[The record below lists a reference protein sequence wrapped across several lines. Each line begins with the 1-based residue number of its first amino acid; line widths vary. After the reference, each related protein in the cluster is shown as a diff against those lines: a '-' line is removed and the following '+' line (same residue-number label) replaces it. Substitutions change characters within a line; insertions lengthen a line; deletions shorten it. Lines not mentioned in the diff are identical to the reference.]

1 MKFFAKQDPGP
12 VAPGIVKRVM
22 VSALRD
28 QETDLDDIEAVAHTL
43 ARAGFTAAEVT
54 DLASEA
60 AKMARAS

>member
-1 MKFFAKQDPGP
+1 MKFFAKEPEG

-54 DLASEA
+54 ELAREA
-60 AKMARAS
+60 VEMARSS